1 MNTTVRKTLVALLIA
16 STASFGLATPAQ
28 AGTGVRDTAQRQLI
42 THGVLPADAQARIA
56 AMTDEEAA
64 TLARDIAV
72 LPAGGNPVAAIGGL
86 MVAGAAVAVFVAA
99 LPFIIIGGIVFAA
112 IKSGGSSGAEAG
124 PVAPVEQP

>member
-64 TLARDIAV
+64 TVARDITE
-72 LPAGGNPVAAIGGL
+72 LPAGGNPAIGGA
-86 MVAGAAVAVFVAA
+86 MVVAAGVVLFVAA

-112 IKSGGSSGAEAG
+112 IKSGGASAAEAG
-124 PVAPVEQP
+124 PVGPVENP